1 MSDGN
6 NLSIVA
12 IAVALV
18 ALIVA
23 LGQLCGQYF
32 ATADGYRRCQASVMG
47 PWAKFTRL
55 RWRWSQFRF
64 ETLFTSPEILFI
76 DYDKVPTNDL
86 YTYKGKASGK
96 FLLMIAANAKL
107 FVSPDE
113 SNSKVLDNDEL
124 VCWVS
129 LLHSLYTHQMRLG
142 EAINF
147 GRCVIP
153 KNISR
158 NYRIFYLI

>member
-6 NLSIVA
+6 NLSIAA

-23 LGQLCGQYF
+23 LGQLSGQYL

-64 ETLFTSPEILFI
+64 ETFTSPEILFI
-76 DYDKVPTNDL
+76 DYDKNLSTIDL
-86 YTYKGKASGK
+86 YTYKGKSGGK
-96 FLLMIAANAKL
+96 FLLMTTANAGL
-107 FVSPDE
+107 FVPPEGSE
-113 SNSKVLDNDEL
+113 SHLLDNDEL

-129 LLHSLYTHQMRLG
+129 LLHSLYTAACNLR
-142 EAINF
+142 
-147 GRCVIP
+147 RCVIP
-153 KNISR
+153 ENVSLETTLHL
-158 NYRIFYLI
+158 FLI